1 MQPVSGL
8 EIELA
13 LFLRSLLLG
22 AGLLAVY
29 DGIRIFR
36 RFFSHGMLWISLE
49 DAVYWT
55 AAAIFFFLQLC
66 EVNNGIIRGYILLG
80 MALGAWI
87 YYCLLS
93 RFVMRRLSKVIMR
106 AKKRL
111 KKVRKAATIK
121 ISKWKQLKNCQL
133 KKN

>member
-93 RFVMRRLSKVIMR
+93 RLVMRRLSKVIMR

-121 ISKWKQLKNCQL
+121 ISKWKKSGRTEEN
-133 KKN
+133 

>member
-66 EVNNGIIRGYILLG
+66 E
-80 MALGAWI
+80 
-87 YYCLLS
+87 
-93 RFVMRRLSKVIMR
+93 
-106 AKKRL
+106 
-111 KKVRKAATIK
+111 
-121 ISKWKQLKNCQL
+121 
-133 KKN
+133 